1 MNRSSSCRAE
11 SELRS
16 RFAQINAS
24 WAIEGQ
30 IVDEADLAM
39 QERIIRGE
47 ITAQEAIDE
56 LKDRYAIPCRNS

>member
-1 MNRSSSCRAE
+1 MVADDLRRYQISNAFER
-11 SELRS
+11 RS

-24 WAIEGQ
+24 WAIEGM

-47 ITAQEAIDE
+47 ITAEEAIDE
-56 LKDRYAIPCRNS
+56 LKDRYAIR

>member
-1 MNRSSSCRAE
+1 MSRSSKRRTKSDR
-11 SELRS
+11 RS
-16 RFAQINAS
+16 RFTQINAS

-47 ITAQEAIDE
+47 ITAEEAIDE
-56 LKDRYAIPCRNS
+56 LKDRYAIR

>member
-1 MNRSSSCRAE
+1 MNLECEMRWNYLQCAR
-11 SELRS
+11 RS

-47 ITAQEAIDE
+47 ITAKEAIDE
-56 LKDRYAIPCRNS
+56 LKDRYAIR